1 MRASSVRITV
11 RSRTWKRARDHVVS
25 TNIQQW
31 KNQQDSRITK
41 KTQADSLITVKN
53 EQYSEAC
60 DEKIEWL
67 TNLNLFQKREWP
79 HEK

>member
-1 MRASSVRITV
+1 MLYHERIY
-11 RSRTWKRARDHVVS
+11 
-25 TNIQQW
+25 N
-31 KNQQDSRITK
+31 NGRINKIRGLQK
-41 KTQADSLITVKN
+41 KKQADSLITVKN